1 MAPLSPAI
9 IRAEITPGRVRIS
22 SSARLIGRTLPA
34 IGDDKLRL
42 AAMVIRGGSL
52 GNGLQVWA
60 SIQIFARTFTGEE
73 CRIRAA
79 SGTSF
84 ARLFRASP
92 PPSADCHLFP
102 PGQTES
108 PRAQFLPSSFPA
120 Q

>member
-34 IGDDKLRL
+34 IGDDNLRL
-42 AAMVIRGGSL
+42 AAWVIRGGSL
-52 GNGLQVWA
+52 GNGLQVWE
-60 SIQIFARTFTGEE
+60 SIQIFATTFSEQE
-73 CRIRAA
+73 CCSRVAY
-79 SGTSF
+79 GTSF

-92 PPSADCHLFP
+92 PPFADYHLFP
-102 PGQTES
+102 PAQPES

>member
-1 MAPLSPAI
+1 MAPLSPAM

-42 AAMVIRGGSL
+42 AALVIRGGSL
-52 GNGLQVWA
+52 GNGLQVWD
-60 SIQIFARTFTGEE
+60 SIRIFATTFTGQE
-73 CRIRAA
+73 CCSPAA
-79 SGTSF
+79 SGTSS

-92 PPSADCHLFP
+92 PPFADCHLFP
-102 PGQTES
+102 PTQPES
-108 PRAQFLPSSFPA
+108 QRAQFLPSSFPA